1 LKSDSASFNTA
12 LRNQKISVIDQH
24 LDTIRKVVDSL
35 QFRDNLSGGQFMG
48 AKRPTRAFYGF
59 GDIPG
64 PRYPGVRGTRNQIKK
79 GYHRMPDGTIMKD
92 SAHSKPNRSP
102 FQSAPSRVSTGGL
115 SGVFP
120 TVTLDDPPQK
130 IADVLAEN
138 LQTAQAQGMLN
149 GEDGAMMLRQTN
161 MLTTG
166 SFGGDT
172 NALDQ
177 AKTYYRTQIEKLMQN
192 QKAFAS
198 ANNEKGG
205 AILRSTTDNSLIS
218 DDMITVHPTY
228 GGYALG
234 YIGYPLVGLMAIG
247 GVVALIKM
255 RSKKTSTRPSK
266 KTSKSI
272 KGGIAGMESL
282 KGGIAGMK
290 SLKLPS
296 FAGLGNRKSL
306 MSALGG
312 SKGGGRK

>member
-1 LKSDSASFNTA
+1 
-12 LRNQKISVIDQH
+12 
-24 LDTIRKVVDSL
+24 
-35 QFRDNLSGGQFMG
+35 
-48 AKRPTRAFYGF
+48 
-59 GDIPG
+59 
-64 PRYPGVRGTRNQIKK
+64 
-79 GYHRMPDGTIMKD
+79 
-92 SAHSKPNRSP
+92 
-102 FQSAPSRVSTGGL
+102 
-115 SGVFP
+115 
-120 TVTLDDPPQK
+120 
-130 IADVLAEN
+130 
-138 LQTAQAQGMLN
+138 
-149 GEDGAMMLRQTN
+149 
-161 MLTTG
+161 
-166 SFGGDT
+166 
-172 NALDQ
+172 
-177 AKTYYRTQIEKLMQN
+177 MQN

-218 DDMITVHPTY
+218 DDMVTVYPTY

-247 GVVALIKM
+247 GVVGLMKM

-266 KTSKSI
+266 KKSKKTSK
-272 KGGIAGMESL
+272 GI